1 LGKPEESDDLSTSS
15 LSLEEPGRA
24 LGAASGGGH
33 FFTAES
39 TMNRFHPLAWTIR
52 THLLVIV
59 LVLTAFMV
67 GWTVSVNTTVERLTL
82 ARATDA
88 VHERS
93 AKISERYLA
102 ISRETQHVLTALSSS
117 EAVRAGDFQAI
128 TALLEKSHAAMP
140 HYSTMVAVSPDGF
153 IRACS
158 IPVTL
163 PLDVRQ
169 RQWFKR
175 IMESK
180 TFVVDEF
187 IISKSAGTASLP
199 YALPILN
206 QEGEVRLILGAALK
220 LSFFEEL
227 FAEKMATPGG
237 EVYLLDHED
246 VVLFAAT
253 KPQMIGLAGKDC
265 LPPHLSLR
273 GPGLQEIDAA
283 GGDNAGSV
291 YVVVPIII
299 GQRESRFTLVVGL
312 NEREL
317 YADAKRQMTVNLL
330 LLCGCAT
337 AFAVLL
343 FAYGR
348 RVISD
353 PLRRLLSTTK
363 EVSSGNFSARTG
375 LSYQSPEFGVLARA
389 IDGMIAALETDVSH
403 RQEQE
408 KALRESEAR
417 FKALVNNA
425 ADAIYLADE
434 RGRLLDVNA
443 EAERQTGY
451 SREELLRMRIADV
464 DAQAHDDDA
473 MFASFLEH
481 LASVGKTT
489 LDTAHRSK
497 NGTIY
502 PVEVRIVYLPSATTP
517 MVLGVARDITERR
530 RAEEEQTRL
539 EAQLQQGHKLQAV
552 GQLAGGVAHDFN
564 NMLGVIIGYSEMI
577 LEKVDPSQQFHT
589 ELAEIQKAAK
599 RSAELTRQLLT
610 FARKQTV
617 APKVLDLNQTIEGML
632 TMLRRL
638 IGENISLIWM
648 PGSGLWPIYMDPSQI
663 DQILAN
669 LCVNGRD
676 AIAGVGKMTV
686 ETKNVSFDK
695 EYCSA
700 HDGSLPGDYVRIT
713 VSDTGCGM
721 DKETLAHIFEPFFT
735 TKDVGEG
742 TGLGLATVYGAVKQN
757 NGFINAYSE
766 AGQGSTFTIYIP
778 RHVETSTETRGSASA
793 EPVEHGDE
801 IVMLVE
807 DEPTLLQMSKTML
820 ERLGYT
826 VLAAGTPSEAIR
838 LAGEY
843 SGQIH
848 LLATDVIMPEMNGRQ
863 LSARLLKSR
872 PEMKCLFMSG
882 YTANIIANQG
892 VLKEGVSFIQKPFSK
907 NELAIKVREAIES

>member
-1 LGKPEESDDLSTSS
+1 
-15 LSLEEPGRA
+15 
-24 LGAASGGGH
+24 
-33 FFTAES
+33 
-39 TMNRFHPLAWTIR
+39 MINRLHPLTWTIR
-52 THLLVIV
+52 THLLIIV
-59 LVLTAFMV
+59 LLLTALMV
-67 GWTVSVNTTVERLTL
+67 GWAVSVNTMVKRMAL

-102 ISRETQHVLTALSSS
+102 ISRETQQVLTALSSS
-117 EAVRAGDFQAI
+117 EAVRDGDFQAI

-140 HYSTMVAVSPDGF
+140 HYSTMVAASPDGF
-153 IRACS
+153 VRACS
-158 IPVTL
+158 IPVAL

-169 RQWFKR
+169 RQWFR
-175 IMESK
+175 RTMESK
-180 TFVVDEF
+180 AFVVDEF
-187 IISKSAGTASLP
+187 IISKSANTASLP
-199 YALPILN
+199 YALPVLN

-227 FAEKMATPGG
+227 FAEKMTSTGG
-237 EVYLLDHED
+237 EVYLLDHD
-246 VVLFAAT
+246 DTVLFAAA

-265 LPPHLSLR
+265 LPPNLSLR
-273 GPGLQEIDAA
+273 GPGLQETAVA
-283 GGDNAGSV
+283 GGDKAGSV
-291 YVVVPIII
+291 YVIVPIII

-312 NEREL
+312 NKREL

-337 AFAVLL
+337 AFAVML

-353 PLRRLLSTTK
+353 PLRRLLTTTG

-408 KALRESEAR
+408 KALLESEAR

-425 ADAIYLADE
+425 ADAIYLADAN
-434 RGRLLDVNA
+434 GRLLDVNA

-451 SREELLRMRIADV
+451 SREELLRMGIADV
-464 DAQAHDDDA
+464 DAQVHDDDA
-473 MFASFLEH
+473 MLASFCEH

-497 NGTIY
+497 DGAIF
-502 PVEVRIVYLPSATTP
+502 PVEVRVVYLPSETAP
-517 MVLGVARDITERR
+517 MMLGVARDITERR
-530 RAEEEQTRL
+530 RAEEEQARL
-539 EAQLQQGHKLQAV
+539 EAQLMQAQKMEAV

-564 NMLGVIIGYSEMI
+564 NMLGVITGYSEMI
-577 LEKVDPSQQFHT
+577 LMQMDPSHQFYDKL
-589 ELAEIQKAAK
+589 EQIQKAAM
-599 RSAELTRQLLT
+599 RSADLTRQLLT

-617 APKVLDLNQTIEGML
+617 ALKVLDLNETIEGML

-648 PGSGLWPIYMDPSQI
+648 PGAGLWPINMDPSQI

-676 AIAGVGKMTV
+676 AIAGVGKLTV
-686 ETKNVSFDK
+686 ETQNVSYDK
-695 EYCSA
+695 AYCA
-700 HDGSLPGDYVRIT
+700 THEGALPGDYVRIT
-713 VSDTGCGM
+713 VSDTGSGI

-735 TKDVGEG
+735 TKDVGAG

-757 NGFINAYSE
+757 NGFINVYSE
-766 AGQGSTFTIYIP
+766 PGLGTTFTLCIP
-778 RHVETSTETRGSASA
+778 RHVETTTETQATASA
-793 EPVEHGDE
+793 KPVVCGDE

-807 DEPTLLQMSKTML
+807 DEPTLLQMSKMML
-820 ERLGYT
+820 ESLGYT
-826 VLAAGTPSEAIR
+826 ILAAGTPSEAIR

-843 SGQIH
+843 PGQIH
-848 LLATDVIMPEMNGRQ
+848 LLATDVIMPEMNGRE
-863 LSARLLKSR
+863 LSARLLESR

-882 YTANIIANQG
+882 YPANIIANQG
-892 VLKEGVSFIQKPFSK
+892 VLKEGTSFIQKPFSQ
-907 NELAIKVREAIES
+907 NELAIKVREALES